1 SGTGAEDITLFVT
14 SNDGYLHAVDT
25 DDGAELFSFVP
36 KEMLARLK
44 TLRADPPLN
53 ASGREYGLDGPMT
66 VWIKENAAAAD
77 PDRDIE
83 PGEGDHVYLYFGERR
98 GGRNYYAVDVTNRD
112 APELLWKIEAGVGD
126 FKELGETWSAPKH
139 TKVKIGTSE
148 KDVLIFG
155 GGYDP
160 IQESATVPVDDGQ
173 GRAIYMVDA
182 ETGGRLWWTGNDAL
196 LPAPDLGFVEMTNS
210 IPANVRVIDVDR
222 DGLADRMYAADL
234 RGQLWRFDINNG
246 ASGSGLV
253 SGALMAQLQKTSASA
268 TPNTEADN
276 RRFFSEPDAA
286 LIVPPGK
293 PSFMSVSIGSG
304 SRAHPLNLVTQD
316 RFYVVRD
323 PNPLRK
329 PVAYPSALT
338 EADLYDVTDVIKFTS
353 EQQLDL
359 DNAHG
364 WRINLVDITTNEFF
378 GEKVLNEA
386 VNFGGVVLFGTFTPV
401 ATQSASACAPATG
414 TGRIYALN
422 ILNGNPV
429 YNLDQVGD
437 DKDLKRTDRAT
448 DLVHSGI
455 PPDIIIFFPEPEGGL
470 EGEPTPV
477 VGSEILNKLKF
488 KNPVVKTY
496 WYADEEGMY

>member
-1 SGTGAEDITLFVT
+1 
-14 SNDGYLHAVDT
+14 
-25 DDGAELFSFVP
+25 
-36 KEMLARLK
+36 
-44 TLRADPPLN
+44 
-53 ASGREYGLDGPMT
+53 
-66 VWIKENAAAAD
+66 
-77 PDRDIE
+77 
-83 PGEGDHVYLYFGERR
+83 
-98 GGRNYYAVDVTNRD
+98 DVTNRG
-112 APELLWKIEAGVGD
+112 APKLLWKIEGGVPGD

-139 TKVKIGTSE
+139 TKVKIGSSE

-182 ETGGRLWWTGNDAL
+182 ETGVRLWWTGKDTL
-196 LPAPDLGFVEMTNS
+196 SPALGFVEMTNS

-246 ASGSGLV
+246 AAASGLV

-276 RRFFSEPDAA
+276 RRFFNEPDAA

-304 SRAHPLNLVTQD
+304 NRAHPLNQVTQD

-329 PVAYPSALT
+329 PVNGSGADAYPSAWPLT
-338 EADLYDVTDVIKFTS
+338 EADLYDVTTVIDFDPT
-353 EQQLDL
+353 QQAALDT
-359 DNAHG
+359 AHG
-364 WRINLVDITTNEFF
+364 WRINLVDITTGNFV

-386 VNFGGVVLFGTFTPV
+386 VTFGGVVLFGTFTPV
-401 ATQSASACAPATG
+401 ATQSASSCAPATG
-414 TGRIYALN
+414 AGRIYALN

-437 DKDLKRTDRAT
+437 EKDLERTDRST
-448 DLVHSGI
+448 DLTHPGI
-455 PPDIIIFFPEPEGGL
+455 PPDIVIFFPEPEGGL

-477 VGSEILNKLKF
+477 VGSEILNDLKF